1 VKYYS
6 ISNAGENYAFGRDGV
21 VAKFAKSDRP
31 TMTVSTLGYIGMR
44 PDKYQEFCELVD
56 VDAIGF
62 TTFPIQVDVAG
73 DIQDWVGI
81 ERIDDLPEDV
91 TFIHREAL
99 PAFDVDWDVVG
110 DRQVF
115 AQTYIFSE
123 PIVKALLSLDLE
135 DLPPFKRRMR
145 MVIDEQVVR
154 RTIEI
159 RRDAGMNLGLTF
171 RLCADT
177 DRAPFVSHHEPNY
190 LLPGQKDP
198 AGAAENLVDLPE

>member
-1 VKYYS
+1 VKYYFKS
-6 ISNAGENYAFGRDGV
+6 ATSNSLALSRTGV
-21 VAKFAKSDRP
+21 VAKFSKSDRA
-31 TMTVSTLGYIGMR
+31 TMTVSDVGFFGLQ
-44 PDKYQEFCELVD
+44 PDKYREFCELVD
-56 VDAIGF
+56 IDAIGF
-62 TTFPIQVDVAG
+62 TTFPIQVDVAD

-91 TFIHREAL
+91 TFMRGDAL
-99 PAFDVDWDVVG
+99 PAFDLDWDVVG

-115 AQTYIFSE
+115 AQTSIFAE
-123 PIVKALLSLDLE
+123 PIVNALLSLDLE

-177 DRAPFVSHHEPNY
+177 DRAPFVFYHEPNY